1 MAILNKEA
9 TTNYLGINM
18 TIKLGIVMDPISQV
32 NVKKDSSMAMMFEA
46 QKRGYEIYYME
57 MKDLYLDRGQCR
69 ASANIIKVF
78 DDPLH
83 WYELEEAND
92 IAVSKLDAVLM
103 RKDPPFDTE
112 FIYATYMLERAEVEG
127 TLIVNRPQSLRDCNE
142 KLFTAW
148 FADLT
153 PRTLVTRSNK
163 LIRDFHKEEKDI
175 IIKPL
180 DGMGGSSIF
189 RIGPNDP
196 NVGVILETLTDHGNQ
211 YAMVQEYM
219 PEIVDGDKRILIVN
233 GEPMPYC
240 LARIPAQGET
250 RGNLAAGGR
259 GEARPLTPTDKLIA
273 ETIGPELKK
282 RGLYFVGLDV
292 IGDKVTEI
300 NVTSPTCIREIEAAY
315 PINISGK
322 LMDAIEQN
330 IRKK

>member
-1 MAILNKEA
+1 M
-9 TTNYLGINM
+9 TTSKV
-18 TIKLGIVMDPISQV
+18 IKLGIVMDPISQV
-32 NVKKDSSMAMMFEA
+32 NVAKDSSMAMLLEA
-46 QKRGYEIYYME
+46 QKRGYELYYME
-57 MKDLYLDRGQCR
+57 MKDLYLEQGQCR
-69 ASANIIKVF
+69 ATTHRVKVF
-78 DDPLH
+78 DDSEH
-83 WYELEEAND
+83 WYELSDPQD
-92 IAVSKLDAVLM
+92 IAVSELDAVLM

-127 TLIVNRPQSLRDCNE
+127 TLIVNKPQSLRDCNE

-148 FADLT
+148 FSEFT
-153 PRTLVTRSNK
+153 PKTLVTRSSAK
-163 LIRDFHKEEKDI
+163 IREFHKAEKDV

-180 DGMGGSSIF
+180 DGMGGASIF
-189 RIGPNDP
+189 RIKEKDV
-196 NVGVILETLTDHGNQ
+196 NVGVIIETLTNHGEQ
-211 YAMVQEYM
+211 YAMVQEFM

-240 LARIPAQGET
+240 LARIPAMGET

-259 GEARPLTPTDKLIA
+259 GVARPLSVSDKAIA
-273 ETIGPELKK
+273 DAIAPELKK

-322 LMDAIEQN
+322 LMDAIEDN
-330 IRKK
+330 IKK

>member
-1 MAILNKEA
+1 MTNKA
-9 TTNYLGINM
+9 S
-18 TIKLGIVMDPISQV
+18 IKLGIVMDPIST
-32 NVKKDSSMAMMFEA
+32 VKVAKDSSMAMMLEA

-57 MKDLYLDRGQCR
+57 MQDLYLDRGQAR
-69 ASANIIKVF
+69 ASTQKIKVF
-78 DDPLH
+78 DDANH
-83 WYELEEAND
+83 WYELSDIQD
-92 IAVSKLDAVLM
+92 IALSDLDAILM

-112 FIYATYMLERAEVEG
+112 YIYATYMLERAEVEG
-127 TLIVNRPQSLRDCNE
+127 TLIVNKPQSLRDCNE

-153 PRTLVTRSNK
+153 PRTLVTRNDAQ
-163 LIRDFHKEEKDI
+163 IRAFHQTLKDI

-189 RIGPNDP
+189 RIKEDDV
-196 NVGVILETLTDHGNQ
+196 NVGVIIETLTNHGQQ

-259 GEARPLTPTDKLIA
+259 GVARPLSPSDKLIA
-273 ETIGPELKK
+273 ETIAPELKR

-322 LMDAIEQN
+322 LMDAIEEN
-330 IRKK
+330 IKRS

>member
-1 MAILNKEA
+1 
-9 TTNYLGINM
+9 M

-32 NVKKDSSMAMMFEA
+32 NVKKDSSMAMMLEA
-46 QKRGYEIYYME
+46 QSRGYEIFYME
-57 MKDLYLDRGQCR
+57 MKDLYLDQGQCR
-69 ASANIIKVF
+69 AQAQPVKVF
-78 DDPLH
+78 DDPGH
-83 WYELEEAND
+83 WYELSEVTD
-92 IAVSKLDAVLM
+92 IAVSELDAVLM

-112 FIYATYMLERAEVEG
+112 YIYATYMLERAEIAG
-127 TLIVNRPQSLRDCNE
+127 TLIVNKPQSLRDCNE

-148 FADLT
+148 FPELT
-153 PRTLVTRSNK
+153 PRTLVTRSSQK
-163 LIRDFHKEEKDI
+163 IREFHQELKDI

-189 RIGPNDP
+189 RIGENDP
-196 NVGVILETLTDHGNQ
+196 NVGVILETLTAHGGQ

-219 PEIVDGDKRILIVN
+219 PEITEGDKRILIVN

-259 GEARPLTPTDKLIA
+259 GEARPLSASDKLIA
-273 ETIGPELKK
+273 DTIAPELKK

-300 NVTSPTCIREIEAAY
+300 NVTSPTCIKEIEAAY

-322 LMDAIEQN
+322 LMDAIEEN
-330 IRKK
+330 INR

>member
-1 MAILNKEA
+1 M
-9 TTNYLGINM
+9 TTSK
-18 TIKLGIVMDPISQV
+18 TIKLGVVMDPISS
-32 NVKKDSSMAMMFEA
+32 VKVHKDSSMAMMLEA
-46 QKRGYEIYYME
+46 QKRGYDIYYIE
-57 MKDLYLDRGQCR
+57 MKDLYLEQGQCR
-69 ASANIIKVF
+69 ANTCTVKVF
-78 DDPLH
+78 DDADC
-83 WYELEEAND
+83 WYQLGEPQN
-92 IAVSKLDAVLM
+92 IALSELDAVLM

-112 FIYATYMLERAEVEG
+112 YIYATYMLERAEVEG
-127 TLIVNRPQSLRDCNE
+127 TLIVNKPQSLRDCNE

-148 FADLT
+148 FPDLT
-153 PRTLVTRSNK
+153 PRTLVTRNAGQ
-163 LIRDFHKEEKDI
+163 IRDFHQELKDI

-189 RIGPNDP
+189 RIKEDDA
-196 NVGVILETLTDHGNQ
+196 NVGVIIETLTEHGNI

-219 PEIVDGDKRILIVN
+219 PAIKEGDKRILIVN

-259 GEARPLTPTDKLIA
+259 GEARPLSASDRLIA
-273 ETIGPELKK
+273 ETIAPELKK
-282 RGLYFVGLDV
+282 RGLFFVGLDV

-322 LMDAIEQN
+322 LMDAIEDN
-330 IRKK
+330 IRQ

>member
-1 MAILNKEA
+1 
-9 TTNYLGINM
+9 M

-32 NVKKDSSMAMMFEA
+32 NVAKDSSMAMMLEA
-46 QKRGYEIYYME
+46 QRRGYHIYYME
-57 MKDLYLDRGQCR
+57 MKDLYLEQGQCR
-69 ASANIIKVF
+69 ASTQRIKVF
-78 DDPLH
+78 DDPQQ
-83 WYELEEAND
+83 WYQLSSPQD
-92 IAVSKLDAVLM
+92 IAVSELDAVLM

-127 TLIVNRPQSLRDCNE
+127 TLIVNKPQSLRDCNE
-142 KLFTAW
+142 KLYTAW

-153 PRTLVTRSNK
+153 PRTLVTRSHDK
-163 LIRDFHKEEKDI
+163 IRDFHQQLKDI

-189 RIGPNDP
+189 RIKENDA
-196 NVGVILETLTDHGNQ
+196 NIGVILETLTANGEQ
-211 YAMVQEYM
+211 YAMAQEYL
-219 PEIVDGDKRILIVN
+219 PAIKDGDKRILIVN
-233 GEPMPYC
+233 GQAMPYC
-240 LARIPAQGET
+240 LARIPAKGET

-259 GEARPLTPTDKLIA
+259 GEARPLSPSDLYIA
-273 ETIGPELKK
+273 ETIAPELIK

-322 LMDAIEQN
+322 LMDAIEEK
-330 IRKK
+330 ITK

>member
-1 MAILNKEA
+1 MITPTL
-9 TTNYLGINM
+9 
-18 TIKLGIVMDPISQV
+18 IKLGVVMDPISS
-32 NVKKDSSMAMMFEA
+32 VKVHKDSTMAMMLEA
-46 QKRGYEIYYME
+46 QKRGYQLYYIE
-57 MKDLYLDRGQCR
+57 MKDLYLDQGRCY
-69 ASANIIKVF
+69 ANACTVEVF
-78 DDPLH
+78 DNEDCWYQLGAPQTIVLSELH
-83 WYELEEAND
+83 
-92 IAVSKLDAVLM
+92 AVLM

-112 FIYATYMLERAEVEG
+112 YIYATYMLERAEVKG
-127 TLIVNRPQSLRDCNE
+127 TLIVNKPQSLRDCNE

-148 FADLT
+148 FPDLT
-153 PRTLVTRSNK
+153 PRTLVTRNAGQ
-163 LIRDFHKEEKDI
+163 IRNFHQQLKDI

-189 RIGPNDP
+189 RIKEDDV
-196 NVGVILETLTDHGNQ
+196 NVGVIIETLTEHGNI

-219 PEIVDGDKRILIVN
+219 PAIKNGDKRILIVN

-250 RGNLAAGGR
+250 RGNLAAGGH
-259 GEARPLTPTDKLIA
+259 GEARPLSASDRLIA
-273 ETIGPELKK
+273 ETIAPELKK

-322 LMDAIEQN
+322 LMDAIEEQIN
-330 IRKK
+330 QKQH

>member
-1 MAILNKEA
+1 MTLAQSK
-9 TTNYLGINM
+9 
-18 TIKLGIVMDPISQV
+18 TIKLGIVMDPISD
-32 NVKKDSSMAMMFEA
+32 VKVTKDSSMAMMLEA
-46 QKRGYEIYYME
+46 QKRGYEIYCME
-57 MKDLYLDRGQCR
+57 MKDLYLDRGQAR
-69 ASANIIKVF
+69 ASTQKVKVF
-78 DDPLH
+78 DDVEH
-83 WYELEEAND
+83 WYELSDTQD
-92 IAVSKLDAVLM
+92 IALSDLNAILM

-112 FIYATYMLERAEVEG
+112 YIYATYILERAEVEG
-127 TLIVNRPQSLRDCNE
+127 TLIVNKPQSLRDCNE

-148 FADLT
+148 FAELT
-153 PRTLVTRSNK
+153 PRTLVTRNDGQ
-163 LIRDFHKEEKDI
+163 IRAFHQELKDI

-189 RIGPNDP
+189 RIKENDA
-196 NVGVILETLTDHGNQ
+196 NVGVIIETLTNHGQQ

-259 GEARPLTPTDKLIA
+259 GVARPLSPSDKLIA
-273 ETIGPELKK
+273 ETIAPELKK
-282 RGLYFVGLDV
+282 RGLYFVGLDI

-322 LMDAIEQN
+322 LMDAIEEN
-330 IRKK
+330 IN

>member
-1 MAILNKEA
+1 M
-9 TTNYLGINM
+9 
-18 TIKLGIVMDPISQV
+18 Q
-32 NVKKDSSMAMMFEA
+32 
-46 QKRGYEIYYME
+46 
-57 MKDLYLDRGQCR
+57 DLYLYQGQCR
-69 ASANIIKVF
+69 ATTQKIKVF
-78 DDPLH
+78 DDPEH
-83 WYELEEAND
+83 WYELDESED
-92 IAVSKLDAVLM
+92 IAVESLDAVLM

-112 FIYATYMLERAEVEG
+112 YIYATYMLERAEVAG
-127 TLIVNRPQSLRDCNE
+127 TLIVNKPQSLRDCNE

-148 FADLT
+148 FPELT
-153 PRTLVTRSNK
+153 AKTLVTRKSEQ
-163 LIRDFHKEEKDI
+163 IRAFHKEEKDV

-189 RIGPNDP
+189 RINEKDP
-196 NVGVILETLTDHGNQ
+196 NVGVIIETLTNHGSQ
-211 YAMVQEYM
+211 YAMVQEFM
-219 PEIVDGDKRILIVN
+219 PSIKDGDKRILIVN

-250 RGNLAAGGR
+250 RGNLAAGGTGR
-259 GEARPLTPTDKLIA
+259 AQPLSASDKMIA
-273 ETIGPELKK
+273 ETIAPELRK

-330 IRKK
+330 IQK

>member
-1 MAILNKEA
+1 M
-9 TTNYLGINM
+9 TTSPA
-18 TIKLGIVMDPISQV
+18 IKLGVVMDPISQV
-32 NVKKDSSMAMMFEA
+32 KVAKDSSMAMMLEA
-46 QKRGYEIYYME
+46 QQRGYEIFYME
-57 MKDLYLDRGQCR
+57 MKDLYLDQGECR
-69 ASANIIKVF
+69 ANVQKVKVF
-78 DDPLH
+78 DDANH
-83 WYELEEAND
+83 WYELSDSQD
-92 IAVSKLDAVLM
+92 IALSELDVVLM

-112 FIYATYMLERAEVEG
+112 FVYATYMLERAEEAG
-127 TLIVNRPQSLRDCNE
+127 TLIVNKPQSLRDCNE

-148 FADLT
+148 FSELT
-153 PRTLVTRSNK
+153 PRTLVTRSSEK
-163 LIRDFHKEEKDI
+163 IREFHQELKDV

-180 DGMGGSSIF
+180 DGMGGASIF
-189 RIGPNDP
+189 RIKANDA
-196 NVGVILETLTDHGNQ
+196 NVGVIIETLTNHGQQ

-250 RGNLAAGGR
+250 RGNLAAGGS
-259 GEARPLTPTDKLIA
+259 GVARPLSASDKLVAQAIA
-273 ETIGPELKK
+273 PELKK

-322 LMDAIEQN
+322 LMDAIEDKL
-330 IRKK
+330 REK